1 MTHFSVFAERDLF
14 GAEPFDPFSCGA
26 GDFPPDIQSKLDE
39 MQVTTVLHGFWWLCA
54 HSWNTCL
61 PYSENVFHKAHT
73 NAQTNS
79 YFWPFLLWA
88 YLLIFWAPPGT
99 NRVSCTNEG
108 FLSSVTKMV
117 WELLPRKGMRELKKR
132 AEPLRSLNL
141 HCSNLHHVNVASSS
155 LQLASLCFFSALG
168 RLRFFWGHGNFLLP
182 LKTTLWH
189 PGAITLLRI
198 D

>member
-1 MTHFSVFAERDLF
+1 MAV
-14 GAEPFDPFSCGA
+14 C
-26 GDFPPDIQSKLDE
+26 
-39 MQVTTVLHGFWWLCA
+39 
-54 HSWNTCL
+54 
-61 PYSENVFHKAHT
+61 
-73 NAQTNS
+73 
-79 YFWPFLLWA
+79 PFLKYMLALFWKCVPQSTHQRSDK
-88 YLLIFWAPPGT
+88 LLFLTTPSVSLSPDLWAPPGT
-99 NRVSCTNEG
+99 NRVSYTNER

-141 HCSNLHHVNVASSS
+141 HCSNLHHVNVAPSS
-155 LQLASLCFFSALG
+155 LQLASLCFLSALG
-168 RLRFFWGHGNFLLP
+168 RLRCFWGHGNFLLP